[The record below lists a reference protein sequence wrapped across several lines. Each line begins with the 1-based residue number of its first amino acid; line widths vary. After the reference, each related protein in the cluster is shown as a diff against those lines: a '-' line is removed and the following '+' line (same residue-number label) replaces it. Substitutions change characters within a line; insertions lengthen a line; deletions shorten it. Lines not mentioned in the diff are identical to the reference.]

1 MSAQANGDMS
11 GAEFDKAGQD
21 EVEGRTGTAK
31 VAERRPTQA
40 PAAGPHAEP
49 SLTNPDATPG
59 TGSLP
64 APVSDDEAD
73 AATG

>member
-1 MSAQANGDMS
+1 MS
-11 GAEFDKAGQD
+11 GQTGKDTPSAEFDKAGQ
-21 EVEGRTGTAK
+21 EEIEGRKG
-31 VAERRPTQA
+31 EPEDA
-40 PAAGPHAEP
+40 PDQPKAPPAGPHAEP

-64 APVSDDEAD
+64 DPTSDDEVD